1 MVFGPVDVRN
11 FSSGSGG
18 RRPVLQH
25 LYPVNTSKEK
35 LEQYLKDAS
44 PLPLS
49 LLDKQGQSVGRA
61 AVALSLEEIEGYFPV
76 WSSSQGREIA
86 NLHVKLSYSEGK
98 EDSQDV
104 PMQQGNS
111 QSKRGKL
118 LKRVSKDKS
127 NDRGRAGVLS
137 SEEGK
142 KTQRVTFSEREVA
155 PRPLS
160 SSNFSPLSGIAS
172 MNTPIAD
179 SLITDLLN
187 QVSREG

>member
-1 MVFGPVDVRN
+1 M
-11 FSSGSGG
+11 
-18 RRPVLQH
+18 LQH
-25 LYPVNTSKEK
+25 SYPVNTSKEK

-49 LLDKQGQSVGRA
+49 LLDRQGQSVGRA
-61 AVALSLEEIEGYFPV
+61 AVALSLDEVEGYFPV

-86 NLHVKLSYSEGK
+86 NLHVKLSYREGS
-98 EDSQDV
+98 EDSQDIPV
-104 PMQQGNS
+104 QLGKKQY
-111 QSKRGKL
+111 KRGKS
-118 LKRVSKDKS
+118 LKRVTKDGS
-127 NDRGRAGVLS
+127 NDKGRAGVLS
-137 SEEGK
+137 SEEGR
-142 KTQRVTFSEREVA
+142 KTQRVTFSEGEIA

-187 QVSREG
+187 QVRQAG

>member
-1 MVFGPVDVRN
+1 M
-11 FSSGSGG
+11 
-18 RRPVLQH
+18 LQH
-25 LYPVNTSKEK
+25 SYPVNTSKEK

-49 LLDKQGQSVGRA
+49 LLDRQGQSVGRA
-61 AVALSLEEIEGYFPV
+61 TVALSLDEIEGYFPV

-86 NLHVKLSYSEGK
+86 NLHVKLSYREGG
-98 EDSQDV
+98 EDAHDIPVQLGKK
-104 PMQQGNS
+104 QN
-111 QSKRGKL
+111 KREKS
-118 LKRVSKDKS
+118 LKRVTKNGS
-127 NDRGRAGVLS
+127 NDKGRGGVLS
-137 SEEGK
+137 SEEGR
-142 KTQRVTFSEREVA
+142 KTQRVTFSEGEIA

-187 QVSREG
+187 QVRQAG

>member
-1 MVFGPVDVRN
+1 M
-11 FSSGSGG
+11 
-18 RRPVLQH
+18 
-25 LYPVNTSKEK
+25 NTSKEK

-61 AVALSLEEIEGYFPV
+61 AVALSLAEIEGYFPV

-104 PMQQGNS
+104 PMQLGKS
-111 QSKRGKL
+111 QSKKGKL

-127 NDRGRAGVLS
+127 NDRSRAGVLS
-137 SEEGK
+137 SEEGR
-142 KTQRVTFSEREVA
+142 KTQRVTFSEGEVA

>member
-111 QSKRGKL
+111 QSKK
-118 LKRVSKDKS
+118 KRVSKDKS

-137 SEEGK
+137 SEEGR
-142 KTQRVTFSEREVA
+142 KTQRVTFSEGEVA